1 MSYNVNAIISNT
13 EALLKLRHDETL
25 TSTTPQRLH
34 DCLGTAVMMA
44 INETWTASKKRRE
57 SGRKAY
63 YFSAE
68 YLMGRLVYSNLFNL
82 GLLEQIKNALAA
94 KGVDLAELED
104 IEDAALGNGGLGR
117 LAACFLDS
125 AVTCSIPLSGYG
137 LRYRFGLF
145 KQTFDDNGSQRLTW
159 RWLGL
164 RITSAPG
171 HGPGRAGAPQ
181 LAGEPGQR
189 SETPGVHTPDR
200 KQHGRKAVRFL

>member
-1 MSYNVNAIISNT
+1 MNYNVNAILSNT

-25 TSTTPQRLH
+25 TTTTPQRLH

-44 INETWTASKKRRE
+44 INETWTASKKSRE
-57 SGRKAY
+57 ANRKAY

-82 GLLEQIKNALAA
+82 GILDEVKTALAA
-94 KGVDLAELED
+94 KGVELADLED

-125 AVTCSIPLSGYG
+125 AVTCGIPLSGYG

-145 KQTFDDNGSQRLTW
+145 KQSFDENGSQKKMADDWTR
-159 RWLGL
+159 
-164 RITSAPG
+164 
-171 HGPGRAGAPQ
+171 
-181 LAGEPGQR
+181 
-189 SETPGVHTPDR
+189 DR
-200 KQHGRKAVRFL
+200 KSVV